1 LRRLHDGSDVRAH
14 PADLD
19 LATGDPHAPL
29 ARARVLVFPHEIV
42 DDGLAPALGNTLDTL
57 TIGVA
62 FVEN

>member
-1 LRRLHDGSDVRAH
+1 
-14 PADLD
+14 
-19 LATGDPHAPL
+19 
-29 ARARVLVFPHEIV
+29 VLVFPHEIV